1 MSLKTV
7 CCGLVLLGALCQ
19 PLSAVALSIEA
30 AVEQALARDAG
41 LRELDRKAQAFD
53 HLAVAESALPDPE
66 VTIGAEGLPID
77 DPLSADM
84 MTMYRIGVRQR
95 FPAGDSRR
103 LAADRSTTRARAVA
117 ADLRAR
123 ELEVAL
129 QTRLAWLDWVSA
141 RASAEQVDA
150 MLEQLGQLVS
160 ITQRRFQAGSGRL
173 QDESQALLEL
183 ALLERRRV
191 DAQTS
196 IEEARARLERWI
208 GPWTPGA
215 ADPRLPQWS
224 LQEPPGD
231 DIPSQVSRHPELI
244 AAGIR
249 VEAEEVAADLAR
261 QAYRPQWMLEAG
273 YGHQRGKDPSG
284 RRMSDKLFA
293 MATISLP
300 LFTADRQDRRV
311 DAALAERDARQA
323 QAQLILQRLSGELA
337 RQQALQERLAESRE
351 LLEQRI
357 LPRAQDTV
365 NATLS
370 AYETDR
376 ASFDELVRARLR
388 QLEIALDLIDTR
400 RRQLGAI
407 ARIAS
412 LTDKELP

>member
-1 MSLKTV
+1 MSFKSAF
-7 CCGLVLLGALCQ
+7 CGTVLLFALCQ
-19 PLSAVALSIEA
+19 PLSALALSIES

-41 LRELDRKAQAFD
+41 LRELDRKAQGLD
-53 HLAVAESALPDPE
+53 HLAVADGALPDPE

-84 MTMYRIGVRQR
+84 MTMYRIGLRQR

-103 LAADRSTTRARAVA
+103 LAGDRRSTQARAVA
-117 ADLRAR
+117 ADIRAR
-123 ELEVAL
+123 ELEVML
-129 QTRLAWLDWVSA
+129 QTRLAWLDWISA

-150 MLEQLGQLVS
+150 MLEQLGQLVT
-160 ITQRRFQAGSGRL
+160 ITQRRFQAGTGRL

-191 DAQTS
+191 DAQTA
-196 IEEARARLERWI
+196 IDEARARLERWI
-208 GPWTPGA
+208 GPWRPEAGQ
-215 ADPRLPQWS
+215 PRLPQWS
-224 LQEPPGD
+224 LQASPGED
-231 DIPSQVSRHPELI
+231 LASQLNHHPELV
-244 AAGIR
+244 AADIR
-249 VEAEEVAADLAR
+249 VEAEEVAAELAR

-300 LFTADRQDRRV
+300 LFTGDRQDRRV

-323 QAQLILQRLSGELA
+323 QAQLILQRLGGELA
-337 RQQALQERLAESRE
+337 RQQALQDRLAERLD

-357 LPRAQDTV
+357 LPRAQETV
-365 NATLS
+365 EATLS

-388 QLEIALDLIDTR
+388 QLEIDLDLIDTR
-400 RRQLGAI
+400 RRQLGVI

-412 LTDKELP
+412 LTDKEPS

>member
-1 MSLKTV
+1 MSFKSAF
-7 CCGLVLLGALCQ
+7 CGTVLLFALCQ
-19 PLSAVALSIEA
+19 PLSALALSIES

-41 LRELDRKAQAFD
+41 LRELDRKAQGLD
-53 HLAVAESALPDPE
+53 HLAVADGALPDPE

-84 MTMYRIGVRQR
+84 MTMYRIGLRQR

-103 LAADRSTTRARAVA
+103 LAGDRRSTQARAVA
-117 ADLRAR
+117 ADIRAR
-123 ELEVAL
+123 ELEVML
-129 QTRLAWLDWVSA
+129 QTRLAWLDWISA

-150 MLEQLGQLVS
+150 MLEQLGQLVT
-160 ITQRRFQAGSGRL
+160 ITQRRFQAGTGRL

-191 DAQTS
+191 DAQTA
-196 IEEARARLERWI
+196 IDEARARLERWI
-208 GPWTPGA
+208 GPWRPEAGQ
-215 ADPRLPQWS
+215 PRLPQWS
-224 LQEPPGD
+224 LQASPGED
-231 DIPSQVSRHPELI
+231 LASQLSQHPELV
-244 AAGIR
+244 AADIR
-249 VEAEEVAADLAR
+249 VEAEEVAAELAR

-300 LFTADRQDRRV
+300 LFTGDRQDRRV

-323 QAQLILQRLSGELA
+323 QAQLILQRLGGELA
-337 RQQALQERLAESRE
+337 RQQALQDRLAERLD

-357 LPRAQDTV
+357 LPRAQETV
-365 NATLS
+365 EATLS

-388 QLEIALDLIDTR
+388 QLEIDLDLIDTR
-400 RRQLGAI
+400 RRQLGVI

-412 LTDKELP
+412 LTDKEPS